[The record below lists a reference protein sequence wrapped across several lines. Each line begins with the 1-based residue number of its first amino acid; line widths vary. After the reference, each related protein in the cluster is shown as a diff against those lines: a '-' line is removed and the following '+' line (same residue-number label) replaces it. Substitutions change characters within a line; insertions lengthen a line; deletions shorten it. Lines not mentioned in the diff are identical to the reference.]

1 MAAPGPWRE
10 SYPSYPRD
18 VSHPP
23 PEPGRQYPF
32 AAGQRQSYFAPGM
45 QPPVVPGFYNP
56 ALPHPQTQPP
66 SPPGPPGSPPAFPQP
81 RVGLPPSLVP
91 GRKSTYAVPR
101 SHSNDFFFQS
111 EGLSSTYGYP
121 HLHPRHAQ
129 TNPVP
134 APPLPRKPVFEQ
146 PPLPPKPRMPGPPP
160 PLPLGSPGSPSHVP
174 YNGSP
179 HSASYFT
186 SPEPIPGPSA
196 PPLPVSPE
204 PEEDD
209 DAILS
214 RVLEMSAKEARP
226 IQPSS
231 EPMLSEDEQIARA
244 LAESLKIN
252 ASLPVLSPPA
262 DHRAFINTSPEQAPV
277 PLPGPSASRPI
288 SGSSVQPLQAFSKGS
303 SERASVGSY
312 IAEQISADE
321 ALARQLQEE
330 MEEEERRQAEEEQ
343 PTPLPHHTP
352 PTQPTLQSQPSLP
365 TQDIQQSEWNDTK
378 HPSQQKRYS
387 LHDVQPSPPH
397 TPLIPPDVVEPPSP
411 EAGPPQYEEVISLP
425 PPAPGAFYNSSLT
438 AHFPSTSS
446 SNEGESSR
454 PGSSSGSSLYRS
466 ASDKPVSPKGSSP
479 DHGRPLQRSQSHGQ
493 SPSPTSLAVPPVPPI
508 PSPSTSQ
515 TSGSQIA
522 RPLSVATSTAGSIE
536 ESAPATPTS
545 VNSSAVDSTVTNT
558 QYLDD
563 ELLLGLSLGFGTP
576 AIISS
581 LKPFESVI
589 PNVIALPY
597 GRCPPFHIK
606 APSWRNLLK
615 LMARLGGTRLEPTM
629 EALAV
634 VKTEMKLRIVVS
646 FVKVHH
652 ASTDWHTVLYMTI
665 DHPVPANAPSAFK
678 YRSHDTNTL
687 PFSYTLSQLPAFLRD
702 GSDAAL
708 SKFYTIPV
716 SSEAPLPA
724 LPISFP
730 NLATYLASALEHS
743 RSAMHDSSSGVRRL
757 AKLID
762 HFYPNDRVALDD
774 APERMGMR
782 RRLKNLVGMGRPQRD
797 RNAEMYELVTPFVP
811 DEHGH

>member
-1 MAAPGPWRE
+1 M
-10 SYPSYPRD
+10 YPI
-18 VSHPP
+18 HPLNLADNTLSLL
-23 PEPGRQYPF
+23 GKGSRTL
-32 AAGQRQSYFAPGM
+32 R
-45 QPPVVPGFYNP
+45 
-56 ALPHPQTQPP
+56 QPP

-91 GRKSTYAVPR
+91 GRKSTYEVPR
-101 SHSNDFFFQS
+101 SHSNDFFFQ
-111 EGLSSTYGYP
+111 
-121 HLHPRHAQ
+121 
-129 TNPVP
+129 NPVP
-134 APPLPRKPVFEQ
+134 APPLPRKPVFEH
-146 PPLPPKPRMPGPPP
+146 PPLPPKPRIPVSPP
-160 PLPLGSPGSPSHVP
+160 PLPLGSPGSPSHLP
-174 YNGSP
+174 FNGSP
-179 HSASYFT
+179 HMASYFT
-186 SPEPIPGPSA
+186 SPDPIPGPSA
-196 PPLPVSPE
+196 PPLPVSRE

-214 RVLEMSAKEARP
+214 RVLEMSVKETRP
-226 IQPSS
+226 LHPS
-231 EPMLSEDEQIARA
+231 
-244 LAESLKIN
+244 IN

-277 PLPGPSASRPI
+277 PLPGPSAS
-288 SGSSVQPLQAFSKGS
+288 GSSVQPLNNHPNI
-303 SERASVGSY
+303 RVSVGAY

-330 MEEEERRQAEEEQ
+330 MEEEGQTRPA
-343 PTPLPHHTP
+343 HHTA
-352 PTQPTLQSQPSLP
+352 PTQPTPQSPPSLP
-365 TQDIQQSEWNDTK
+365 TQHIQQSEWSDTK
-378 HPSQQKRYS
+378 HLSQQKQYS
-387 LHDVQPSPPH
+387 LRDVQPSPPH

-411 EAGPPQYEEVISLP
+411 EVGPPQYEEVISFS

-466 ASDKPVSPKGSSP
+466 ASDKPIPPKTTSP

-493 SPSPTSLAVPPVPPI
+493 SSSPIPSTSLAVPPVPPV

-515 TSGSQIA
+515 ASGSQIV
-522 RPLSVATSTAGSIE
+522 RPLSVATSTVGSIE
-536 ESAPATPTS
+536 ESASDTPTS

-563 ELLLGLSLGFGTP
+563 ELLSGLSLGFGTP
-576 AIISS
+576 AIVSS

-652 ASTDWHTVLYMTI
+652 TSTDWHTVLYMTI

-678 YRSHDTNTL
+678 YRNHDTNTL

-702 GSDAAL
+702 GADSAL

-716 SSEAPLPA
+716 SGEAPLPT

-743 RSAMHDSSSGVRRL
+743 RSAMHDGSSGVRRL

-762 HFYPNDRVALDD
+762 QFYPNDRVALDD